1 MYSQLGDYMLP
12 IPPIKGTRKLHW
24 MNCQIL
30 QVRWLV
36 SCSNRPEW
44 GGGCIWAAWRRANWS
59 RKQVGELM
67 PVMPEGLQGCV
78 WCPRSSPCIFSQPP
92 VRFVRT
98 VLVYDLLVFH
108 SFAIPNWMSH
118 DEPLSRLQVFQTPS
132 KICAGNV
139 DCQHLPTTSVC
150 RKIIFPRLF
159 FWDWNSRKLRDWNCL
174 QFSSTVC
181 TLKQAESNTFESDA
195 AWKYPQAAQSHCLTS
210 TH

>member
-1 MYSQLGDYMLP
+1 MLP

-30 QVRWLV
+30 QVTRELFQPTWVRWRLHL
-36 SCSNRPEW
+36 
-44 GGGCIWAAWRRANWS
+44 S
-59 RKQVGELM
+59 RLKTSQLIKETSRGAHA
-67 PVMPEGLQGCV
+67 MPEGLQGCV

-98 VLVYDLLVFH
+98 VLVYDVLVFH

-139 DCQHLPTTSVC
+139 DCEHLSTTSVC

-174 QFSSTVC
+174 QFSRQFAPWSRQSRTPLNQMQPGSIHKLLSLTVSPAR
-181 TLKQAESNTFESDA
+181 T
-195 AWKYPQAAQSHCLTS
+195 SH
-210 TH
+210 